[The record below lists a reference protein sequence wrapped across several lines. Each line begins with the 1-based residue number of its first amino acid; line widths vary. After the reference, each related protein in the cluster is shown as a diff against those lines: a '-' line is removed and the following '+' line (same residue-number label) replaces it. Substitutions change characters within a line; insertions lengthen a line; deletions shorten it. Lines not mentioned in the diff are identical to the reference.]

1 MTLNEPTWDDAR
13 TIAHQLFAAL
23 PTVSISLDCAAGRVL
38 AKDLLALVDLPTFET
53 SAMDGYAVAGAGP
66 WKIVAYSRA
75 GQPLDISLS
84 TGEAV
89 GITTGA
95 VIPQGTFGILRWED
109 ATVDGDT
116 LAGETS
122 EGKDIRPSG
131 AECLMGD
138 LLISAGTVLSPAMV
152 GLAAAVGHDEIEVRI
167 KPKVAVIILG
177 DEILRSGLPHNG
189 MVRDSLGVQLPAW
202 FAKLGCEVHATTF
215 VEDTL
220 DAHIDAIKSA
230 GSADIIVTTGGTAV
244 GERDYLH
251 QAIDALGGEFHVD
264 QIKVRP
270 GHPQLLA
277 SIGGKPLLGLPGN
290 PQSALAALMTLGV
303 PVIESL
309 LGIPEVQLPVI
320 ASKENLTAPT
330 GFTRM
335 IVGSIVDG
343 DFISSP
349 YLGSAMMR
357 GVAMGTGFAV
367 VTNPATNIRWVGL
380 PS

>member
-13 TIAHQLFAAL
+13 TLARQLFKVL
-23 PTVSISLDCAAGRVL
+23 PSEIIPLDFAPGRVL
-38 AKDLLALVDLPTFET
+38 AIDILALVDLPTFDT

-75 GQPLDISLS
+75 GQPLGITLS
-84 TGEAV
+84 PGEAA

-109 ATVDGDT
+109 ATVNGDT
-116 LAGETS
+116 LEGTTS
-122 EGKDIRPSG
+122 EGKDIRLSG
-131 AECLMGD
+131 AECLTGD
-138 LLISAGTVLSPAMV
+138 LLISAGTSLSPAMV

-167 KPKVAVIILG
+167 KPKVALILLG

-335 IVGSIVDG
+335 IVGNIVDG